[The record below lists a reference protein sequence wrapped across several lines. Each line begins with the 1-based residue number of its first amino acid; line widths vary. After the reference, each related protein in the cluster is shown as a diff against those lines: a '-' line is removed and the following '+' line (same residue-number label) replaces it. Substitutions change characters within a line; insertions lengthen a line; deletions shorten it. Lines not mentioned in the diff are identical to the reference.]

1 MIRLL
6 TLSATAIC
14 CAACFGFATPTAAKD
29 YEYRRRAITS
39 YMLQCG
45 FDTLSQ
51 CQDMSFGRG
60 GDCLRNPSLGSAA
73 ARTPTPRASARPL
86 STHRF
91 TRNSKKSTP
100 GSSSDRQ
107 HDVPK
112 APHHEAVEAA
122 QHHAELQARLKCC
135 FTPRA
140 GIQEHGLALI
150 PSPTPRD
157 HHFS

>member
-73 ARTPTPRASARPL
+73 GAYAYARGSARPL

-100 GSSSDRQ
+100 S
-107 HDVPK
+107 
-112 APHHEAVEAA
+112 
-122 QHHAELQARLKCC
+122 
-135 FTPRA
+135 
-140 GIQEHGLALI
+140 GLATASMMFRKPLTTR
-150 PSPTPRD
+150 PSKPLNITPNFKRG
-157 HHFS
+157 

>member
-100 GSSSDRQ
+100 S
-107 HDVPK
+107 
-112 APHHEAVEAA
+112 
-122 QHHAELQARLKCC
+122 
-135 FTPRA
+135 
-140 GIQEHGLALI
+140 GLATASMMFRKPLTTR
-150 PSPTPRD
+150 PSKPLNITPNFKRG
-157 HHFS
+157 